1 LKVLGTIAAIV
12 PWPEGSS
19 VWPTPRWITRNFAG
33 TPWEGTN
40 EGGTLD
46 TRSGRGRGFRPA
58 DTTQALNLERKLYGP
73 ASKRQILGFQI
84 FDQVSVVAPVAIGSR
99 AGLTGPRKL
108 EDGSGF
114 LTVR

>member
-1 LKVLGTIAAIV
+1 
-12 PWPEGSS
+12 
-19 VWPTPRWITRNFAG
+19 
-33 TPWEGTN
+33 
-40 EGGTLD
+40 
-46 TRSGRGRGFRPA
+46 
-58 DTTQALNLERKLYGP
+58 LNLERKLYGP

-99 AGLTGPRKL
+99 AGLAGPRKL